1 MNRIIEKYRRFMY
14 NRNGIDR
21 LCVFLLI
28 AGMLVKGTGS
38 FIPVLGVRIG
48 FSAAAALIIAFA
60 VYRALSKNLYRR
72 PYEEDR
78 FNSFMK
84 KLNLPLLA
92 QRIRAG
98 LRHLTLRLKQIRTHR
113 FRTCP
118 ACGEF
123 LRLSMKRGKRSLTC
137 PRCGKHFTVRIIF

>member
-1 MNRIIEKYRRFMY
+1 MNGIIEKYRKFMY

-21 LCVFLLI
+21 LCIFLLV
-28 AGMLVKGTGS
+28 AGLLVNGIGS
-38 FIPVLGVRIG
+38 LIPVLIVRIC

-72 PYEEDR
+72 QYEADK
-78 FNSFMK
+78 FNAFLK
-84 KLNLPLLA
+84 RLNLPLLE
-92 QRIRAG
+92 QRLRVKF
-98 LRHLTLRLKQIRTHR
+98 RHLTVRLSQIRTHR

-123 LRLSMKRGKRSLTC
+123 LRLSMKRGKRNLTC
-137 PRCGKHFTVRIIF
+137 PRCGKHFTVRIFF